1 LSENRFP
8 LFGAMRGTKPLPQT
22 ARRRKWTGQI
32 AGETVKIAA
41 GQGRKE
47 RANACQS
54 PVSPRI
60 RLK

>member
-1 LSENRFP
+1 
-8 LFGAMRGTKPLPQT
+8 LPQT

-41 GQGRKE
+41 GQRRKE
-47 RANACQS
+47 RANACETS
-54 PVSPRI
+54 VSPCI